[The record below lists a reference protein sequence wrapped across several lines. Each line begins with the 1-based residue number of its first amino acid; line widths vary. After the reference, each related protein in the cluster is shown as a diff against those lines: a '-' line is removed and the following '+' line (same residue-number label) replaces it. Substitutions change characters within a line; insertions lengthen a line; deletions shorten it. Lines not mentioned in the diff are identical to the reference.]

1 MKNSEIRSLVDEAKA
16 DLAYCEEHI
25 NLLPMYDFKMTMRLT
40 SAIETLL
47 AREAAVMGVF
57 GSSKPLPFCHNCDS
71 YQTEWQDNECLCCGG
86 NLDTSSLMLCEIR
99 AILNPEENDK

>member
-1 MKNSEIRSLVDEAKA
+1 MKNSEIRSLVDSRKA
-16 DLAYCEEHI
+16 LMESRSSRADKVYV
-25 NLLPMYDFKMTMRLT
+25 YDALT

-47 AREAAVMGVF
+47 AREAEVMGVF